1 MPLMARESNL
11 YYEGCIGGKTGSTQ
25 DAGHTLVAAAER
37 NGRTYIAVTL
47 RTQDLGQNCNDTIAL
62 FDYAFNNFDTIDV
75 NGVKMTVPKGVTAA
89 DLTTQSFERN
99 GNTFDQ
105 YYYNGQFVGYAPAAA
120 ATPTAA
126 VTAAAETVSAEG
138 EPQASD
144 GAVQTAETGET
155 SESQETQETESAVQ
169 NAEEEQEGLSDTA
182 KRLLIA
188 GGCMGVLLII
198 LLIALY
204 IKNG

>member
-1 MPLMARESNL
+1 M
-11 YYEGCIGGKTGSTQ
+11 
-25 DAGHTLVAAAER
+25 AAAER

-126 VTAAAETVSAEG
+126 VTAAAETVSPEG
-138 EPQASD
+138 ETQAAD

-169 NAEEEQEGLSDTA
+169 NAEEEQ
-182 KRLLIA
+182 
-188 GGCMGVLLII
+188 
-198 LLIALY
+198 
-204 IKNG
+204 